1 MKNLIIIGN
10 EKISESK
17 SFFSANIDFKTIV
30 EGLSP
35 FFNVKLIARFSKKKE
50 TFFINSNDI
59 FLAKNIFI
67 YLKNIIKTFNNIR
80 SNKYFII
87 SITPYTFL
95 AYVVLFF
102 FTNRI
107 YIYLRSDGFKEY
119 ECILGKKWVFLYQ
132 IMFFV
137 MLWKTKIISCQ
148 KELSRGRFSY
158 LVRPSELSEAWFKNK
173 KKINIKE
180 KQIRLLYV
188 GRIKIEKGIFNL
200 LNLFQKLQ
208 HEVKLTIVGDKK
220 LKLFNDYNIKFYNF
234 FSKSKYLI
242 KQYDRC
248 HIFILPSYTEAHP
261 KVIDEALA
269 RFRPVIIFDDI
280 KHVISERAGIFVC
293 KRNPT
298 DLNNKILYIYK
309 NYSRILKNI
318 SNNNLPTKKF
328 FLQNLHKTIAYK

>member
-17 SFFSANIDFKTIV
+17 SFFSANLDFKTII
-30 EGLSP
+30 EGLSL
-35 FFNVKLIARFSKKKE
+35 FFNVRLIARFSKKKE
-50 TFFINSNDI
+50 TFFINSKDI
-59 FLAKNIFI
+59 FLARNIFI

-119 ECILGKKWVFLYQ
+119 ECIFGKKWVFLYQ

-188 GRIKIEKGIFNL
+188 GRIKIEKGIFSL
-200 LNLFQKLQ
+200 LNIYQKLE
-208 HEVKLTIVGDKK
+208 HEAKLTIVGDKK
-220 LKLFNDYNIKFYNF
+220 IKLFNDYNIKFYNF
-234 FSKSKYLI
+234 FSQSKNLI
-242 KQYDRC
+242 EQYDKC
-248 HIFILPSYTEAHP
+248 EIFILPSYTEAHP

-269 RFRPVIIFDDI
+269 RFRPVIVFNDI
-280 KHVISERAGIFVC
+280 KHVIGNRIGIFVC
-293 KRNPT
+293 KRNPE
-298 DLNNKILYIYK
+298 DLKNKILYIRK
-309 NYSRILKNI
+309 NYSRIVKKISKNI
-318 SNNNLPTKKF
+318 LPTKKIF
-328 FLQNLHKTIAYK
+328 IQDLIKIITYN